1 MLILPLGMNIPD
13 IRLYEL
19 MCTRAQRDLVA
30 SKNKVTRLLS
40 TREKSIKIEHLT
52 WYLQCFVCII
62 IPGPE
67 LQKYA
72 KLVFHPE
79 QLCKARATDLSVT
92 TTGRYIAHWHALGCG
107 AQPRARFSAG
117 ATYAALLGWDQQAT
131 YVKVLPLGTAAAV
144 PQCQHRWRHP
154 RVTWNQ
160 SFWLC
165 R

>member
-30 SKNKVTRLLS
+30 SKNQVTRLLS

-72 KLVFHPE
+72 KLAFHPE
-79 QLCKARATDLSVT
+79 QLGFLVFLVMSVDELVYVFPQ
-92 TTGRYIAHWHALGCG
+92 TGINDFVISVFQGMWHDFF
-107 AQPRARFSAG
+107 QP
-117 ATYAALLGWDQQAT
+117 
-131 YVKVLPLGTAAAV
+131 
-144 PQCQHRWRHP
+144 HP
-154 RVTWNQ
+154 RPI
-160 SFWLC
+160 
-165 R
+165 